1 MNAVARGPECK
12 RAWQIQPQRREKER
26 HPPSSTPHSL
36 TPPPPPAQ
44 RSRKRTRLPGRHG
57 RCQWGRSISGRE
69 RAEAKAQTEDWHGS
83 SWVLQC
89 EHTEQRMWERERE
102 MAGGAARAQGI
113 PDQKSWWWAI
123 RKPLIRDV
131 TEDLGLKQK
140 SCVNSVKKEWRG
152 TWWREVGERKEATVI
167 SSGEK

>member
-26 HPPSSTPHSL
+26 HPPLLYPPFPHPP
-36 TPPPPPAQ
+36 TPPCPEEQEEDEAPRQTWKMPVGKEHFRQ
-44 RSRKRTRLPGRHG
+44 RK
-57 RCQWGRSISGRE
+57 GRSKG
-69 RAEAKAQTEDWHGS
+69 TEDWHGS